1 MSLYFM
7 SIKNI
12 YFNEFTNEWLIS
24 SVFWST
30 HDLHNY
36 LIFDTKIPEYSADM
50 CIDQCCITPDLVLLI
65 WTIGD
70 ARIRGDVLFR
80 YIKKRGKCCTC
91 GLKNIWTLSNR
102 HLMTL
107 AGSLFTFLKGEKNT
121 RGIISNLKSYYSY
134 SGHVLVQWTDN
145 WILNNTYKM
154 TNRSSLFLIVH

>member
-1 MSLYFM
+1 MNSLMNDWYQVSFDQLTTCIITWS
-7 SIKNI
+7 SILRYQN
-12 YFNEFTNEWLIS
+12 N
-24 SVFWST
+24 
-30 HDLHNY
+30 
-36 LIFDTKIPEYSADM
+36 SADM
-50 CIDQCCITPDLVLLI
+50 CIDQCCITLDLALLI

-154 TNRSSLFLIVH
+154 TNRSSLF